1 MAKVVDEC
9 DSVSGCDKEHAYQPP
24 CGNNTVDGSNAV
36 WDALGLNID
45 DGVVDL
51 WKVSLSKWSLEFE
64 FIVVLCCVGVQRA
77 TLDDSDG
84 QLICINGKCSDNP
97 DVGTHICAK
106 PGPTPSGQC
115 QSSGTLRCN
124 GKSFPQFKCSPT
136 VTSSTK
142 AKLTNN
148 DFSEGGDGGGPSEC
162 DGKFHDNSEPVVALS
177 TGWYDGGSRC
187 GKKINIR
194 ASNGKV

>member
-1 MAKVVDEC
+1 M
-9 DSVSGCDKEHAYQPP
+9 
-24 CGNNTVDGSNAV
+24 
-36 WDALGLNID
+36 
-45 DGVVDL
+45 
-51 WKVSLSKWSLEFE
+51 
-64 FIVVLCCVGVQRA
+64 VQRA
-77 TLDDSDG
+77 TLDDCDG

-106 PGPTPSGQC
+106 PGRTPSGQC

-194 ASNGKV
+194 ASAMTKVVDECDSVNGCDEEHANQPPCKNDIVDALGLNIEVGVVDVTWSMA